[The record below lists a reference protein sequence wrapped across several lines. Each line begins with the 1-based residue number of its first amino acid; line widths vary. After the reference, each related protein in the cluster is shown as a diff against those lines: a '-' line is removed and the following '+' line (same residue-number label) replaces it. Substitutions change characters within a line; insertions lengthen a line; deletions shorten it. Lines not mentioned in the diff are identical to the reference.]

1 AGAAPAGWPATID
14 DGAAVLGPDPG
25 SFGFGEGDEATTV
38 ATGQEAYYFA
48 HTFEVDDPAAL
59 AELTLGLVADD
70 GAVVYL
76 NGVEVL
82 RSNMPTDRAIEWN
95 TRPLTWRSGADEDL
109 ALSTVSGAALVAGT
123 NTVTVEVHNFWP
135 GNADLSFDL
144 SLEPAG

>member
-1 AGAAPAGWPATID
+1 MTLYTIPLGEPFLDRLAGGILSRHAG
-14 DGAAVLGPDPG
+14 
-25 SFGFGEGDEATTV
+25 
-38 ATGQEAYYFA
+38 
-48 HTFEVDDPAAL
+48 DDPAAL

-82 RSNMPTDRAIEWN
+82 RTNMPTGRTIEWN

-109 ALSTVSGAALVAGT
+109 AEFTVPGSALVAGT

-144 SLEPAG
+144 ALGPVG